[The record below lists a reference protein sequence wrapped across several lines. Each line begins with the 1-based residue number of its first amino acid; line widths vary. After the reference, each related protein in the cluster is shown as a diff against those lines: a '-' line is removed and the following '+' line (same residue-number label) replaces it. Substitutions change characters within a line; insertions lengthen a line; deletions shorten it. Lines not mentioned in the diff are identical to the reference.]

1 MHLGI
6 LFLRALSVLPLP
18 LIRALGWLLGCALYP
33 IARRRQRIVLTNL
46 RLCLP
51 ELNERQRRALA
62 RRNVVCFTQAA
73 LDRAWLWHASPEV
86 ARRRLRLTGA
96 IEDLTR
102 PGAVVI
108 FAPHFYGMDAGG
120 SAIMQQVARAGS
132 TLYATQPNAAL
143 DEWMRQGR
151 ARFGDVTPIARAA
164 GPKPIL
170 RALREGRML
179 YLLPDMD
186 LGPRESV
193 FVPFFG
199 VSTATVPSLARFAKL
214 GHARVVPVVT
224 RMTRQGY
231 EARVYPAWDDYPSD
245 DPVADTAR
253 MNRELEGYI
262 RAMPEQYYWVHRR
275 FKTRPPGEPG
285 LYD

>member
-33 IARRRQRIVLTNL
+33 IARRRRRIVLTNL

-231 EARVYPAWDDYPSD
+231 EARVYPAWDDYPGD